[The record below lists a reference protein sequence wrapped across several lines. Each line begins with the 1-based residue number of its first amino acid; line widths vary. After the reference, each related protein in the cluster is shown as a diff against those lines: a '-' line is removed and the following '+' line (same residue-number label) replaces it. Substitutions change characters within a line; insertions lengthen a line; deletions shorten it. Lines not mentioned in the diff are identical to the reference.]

1 MRTLFLILVRALG
14 VIKFLIKIE
23 FRPLNFSLKRARVD
37 VSRQNPH
44 LHIISHSS
52 GGFVVIIIVVGF
64 MGHWS
69 QLLAVVHGS
78 LAACTRTQAA
88 IMHSCTHAL
97 SSMFKVTL
105 YKCNIHEHTD
115 YWQLNM
121 FKVTLYKCN
130 IHKHTDYWQLN
141 MCIPSGLNLRC

>member
-52 GGFVVIIIVVGF
+52 GVFVVIIIVVGF
-64 MGHWS
+64 MGHW
-69 QLLAVVHGS
+69 VTGHGYWLFFMDHCTAS
-78 LAACTRTQAA
+78 TRTQAA
-88 IMHSCTHAL
+88 IMHACIVKHVEGHIIQVQDTQTHGL
-97 SSMFKVTL
+97 LVVKHVQGH
-105 YKCNIHEHTD
+105 IIQVQHT
-115 YWQLNM
+115 QTHGLL
-121 FKVTLYKCN
+121 VV
-130 IHKHTDYWQLN
+130 KHVHPIRTK
-141 MCIPSGLNLRC
+141 P